1 VTSARANRRGIFALM
16 GAMAVFSIND
26 MLMKLTAQR
35 NPLGEVITVR
45 GVMATVLVGAI
56 ILAMGQASA
65 LRMVGD
71 RLVLG
76 RTMLDGL
83 AMILFTTALIH
94 MPLADLSAI
103 NLVSPLV
110 ITALAVILFREEVGW
125 RRWTAIS
132 IGFLGTLLIV
142 KPTPATFN
150 AWALLGVATAISA
163 ALRDVLTRQLSSRIP
178 TVAISFMAAFG
189 SVIVGLMM
197 CLFED
202 WRPMPLTDIGLLAI
216 AALLLAAGHF
226 LIVIAFRGVDVAAI
240 APFRYTLLI
249 WAGICGYLVFG
260 EIPDRFALMGSA
272 LIVGSGLYALHREVV
287 RRRTLAAA
295 VPPGEPGG

>member
-1 VTSARANRRGIFALM
+1 M

-45 GVMATVLVGAI
+45 GIIATLLVTAVMF
-56 ILAMGQASA
+56 AMGQGSA
-65 LRMVGD
+65 LRMTGN
-71 RLVLG
+71 RLVLL
-76 RTMLDGL
+76 RTALDGI

-103 NLVSPLV
+103 NLVSPLL
-110 ITALAVILFREEVGW
+110 ITALAVIVFREQVGW
-125 RRWTAIS
+125 RRWSAIAV
-132 IGFLGTLLIV
+132 GFLGTLLIV
-142 KPTPATFN
+142 KPTANAFN
-150 AWALLGVATAISA
+150 AWALLGVACAFSA
-163 ALRDVLTRQLSSRIP
+163 AFRDIITRQLSSGIP
-178 TVAISFMAAFG
+178 TIAISFMASFG
-189 SVIVGLMM
+189 TVVIGVVM

-202 WRPMPLTDIGLLAI
+202 WRPMTWTDIGLLAI
-216 AALLLAAGHF
+216 AAFMLAAGHF

-249 WAGICGYLVFG
+249 WAALCGYFVFG
-260 EIPDRFALMGSA
+260 EVPDRFAILGST
-272 LIVGSGLYALHREVV
+272 LVVGSGLYALHREVV

-295 VPPGEPGG
+295 IPPAEPGV